1 MGSYRLSGHSS
12 QPISPAARVCVHASV
27 LLWASGPHPSP
38 AGAQV
43 PAVTPLAVAVAVG
56 RRNPR
61 VRVAGCLASGPNH
74 CWERTSYPRTRCP
87 PSVGLP
93 GRRSGSQ
100 RAPSPVRSTLAS
112 WATTLAPTSQLA
124 SVSALPGCERARVWL
139 HVWPYVWLCVAM
151 CVCGYVCV
159 FGYVG
164 VCGCARVWL
173 CACVA
178 M

>member
-124 SVSALPGCERARVWL
+124 SVSALPGCERV
-139 HVWPYVWLCVAM
+139 CVAV
-151 CVCGYVCV
+151 CLAVCLAVCGYVCV
-159 FGYVG
+159 
-164 VCGCARVWL
+164 
-173 CACVA
+173 CVLLWCW
-178 M
+178 